1 MFGGFSR
8 HFFRHVSISRSAF
21 YLNFHVLATQDEG
34 AGFGLED
41 GEGDGGDGDRA
52 VGGVGGGICGE
63 GCVDGF
69 AWIGGGVGE
78 VVAMEA
84 DGVGGELN
92 HCALPRDVGC
102 DGGCADGNH
111 GGEDMPVAE
120 ERVGSDHGLGYYS
133 GREVSIGHR
142 VLLFAACECK
152 KC

>member
-1 MFGGFSR
+1 MHDDCAIFLG
-8 HFFRHVSISRSAF
+8 
-21 YLNFHVLATQDEG
+21 E
-34 AGFGLED
+34 E
-41 GEGDGGDGDRA
+41 GEGTAIYCDMA
-52 VGGVGGGICGE
+52 VGAVGGGICGD
-63 GCVDGF
+63 GVVDGL
-69 AWIGGGVGE
+69 AGIGGGIYE
-78 VVAMEA
+78 VVTMEA

-92 HCALPRDVGC
+92 HCALPYGVGC

>member
-1 MFGGFSR
+1 MFGGISR
-8 HFFRHVSISRSAF
+8 HFFRHVSISRNAF
-21 YLNFHVLATQDEG
+21 YLNFHILATQDEG
-34 AGFGLED
+34 AGFGFED

-102 DGGCADGNH
+102 DG
-111 GGEDMPVAE
+111 
-120 ERVGSDHGLGYYS
+120 
-133 GREVSIGHR
+133 
-142 VLLFAACECK
+142 
-152 KC
+152 

>member
-1 MFGGFSR
+1 MGAARDF
-8 HFFRHVSISRSAF
+8 
-21 YLNFHVLATQDEG
+21 NFHILATQDEG
-34 AGFGLED
+34 AGFGWED

-69 AWIGGGVGE
+69 ARIGGGVGE
-78 VVAMEA
+78 VVTMEA

-92 HCALPRDVGC
+92 HCALPYDVGK

-120 ERVGSDHGLGYYS
+120 ERVAVETCTSTERG
-133 GREVSIGHR
+133 V
-142 VLLFAACECK
+142 A
-152 KC
+152 